1 MEVEISK
8 LDQLKTVSFDF
19 NTQTLFS
26 KVKKEIQTQYKSN
39 LLKNKQ
45 IEFKEFLKIN
55 SESIDRETI
64 FSMLQSHH
72 KND

>member
-55 SESIDRETI
+55 S
-64 FSMLQSHH
+64 
-72 KND
+72 